1 MGHHACMERLV
12 RPAATEAAAGRVAR
26 PVPALPVVDPF
37 RRVVVLVDHGV
48 SAFEFAIPCEVF
60 GLDRADAGLEFDFKV
75 ASPVPGPVR
84 ASAGFD
90 ITAHHGLAA
99 LADAEL
105 IVVPAFGLDYRVSPE
120 LARALNEAVDRGAT
134 VMSLCSGAFVL
145 AEAGL
150 LRGRRATTHWQ
161 YTDLMRTEHPDVE
174 LIPDVLYVHD
184 GPVLTCAGT
193 AAGIDGSL
201 YLIRAAFGSQAAV
214 AVARRM
220 VVPPQRDGGQAQY
233 VATPVRPVTADSL
246 APVLDWALAH
256 LGEPLDVARLARRA
270 SMSDRTFARRFRQ
283 ETGTT
288 PHQWLVRQR
297 VAMADALLERGGL
310 SVEQVARTCGFGSA
324 AVLRQHFVRIRG
336 TTPTN
341 YRRAFAPPHPA
352 R

>member
-1 MGHHACMERLV
+1 MERSARHTATGAAPGRDGA
-12 RPAATEAAAGRVAR
+12 RPA
-26 PVPALPVVDPF
+26 PALPVVDPF

-60 GLDRADAGLEFDFKV
+60 GLDRTDAGLEFDFKV
-75 ASPVPGPVR
+75 ASPGPGPVR

-90 ITAHHGLAA
+90 ITAQHGLAA

-161 YTDLMRTEHPDVE
+161 YTDLMRTQYPDVE

-184 GPVLTCAGT
+184 GPILTCAGT

-270 SMSDRTFARRFRQ
+270 RMSDRTFARRFRE

-297 VAMADALLERGGL
+297 VAMADTLLERGGL
-310 SVEQVARTCGFGSA
+310 SVEQVAQTCGFGSA